1 MIFNTGF
8 YVFLV
13 FVLVWSYLLGTT
25 VHLSASC
32 RWSKRT
38 TCTDT
43 WALFGQ
49 CAQLHVGGSVC
60 FTFCPSSSSHDT
72 LVPLSV
78 RMDCLILSRVTYIS
92 SHLIMSSRGAVKVS
106 SKPKWLRC
114 MVPDLF
120 LLPSVHVIAKP
131 GGKRKEECRYWWFVF
146 VICWVFCYHLSCT
159 TKMILIWLSGE
170 WHHVAIS
177 SLEMLLPHTVRA

>member
-1 MIFNTGF
+1 MKGGNTYVLRVSHLTREEEQKDICFDQIKNRVKVIFNTGF

-25 VHLSASC
+25 VRLSASC

-78 RMDCLILSRVTYIS
+78 RMDCLILSRVAYIF
-92 SHLIMSSRGAVKVS
+92 SHLIMSSRGGVKVS

-120 LLPSVHVIAKP
+120 LLTSVHV
-131 GGKRKEECRYWWFVF
+131 
-146 VICWVFCYHLSCT
+146 
-159 TKMILIWLSGE
+159 
-170 WHHVAIS
+170 
-177 SLEMLLPHTVRA
+177 